1 MDFYKRV
8 AIVCLL
14 VPYGRVA
21 TYGQI
26 ALLCE
31 KPQNSR
37 QVGYALNRRMTDE
50 VLISVADS
58 SEDNGEAP
66 SVPAH
71 RIMNSQGYLSGA
83 SAFEHQDMQKWLLAE
98 EGIEAVFDAAKQKYR
113 VNLKKFRWQPE
124 LADVDKIKGLFKENG
139 C

>member
-8 AIVCLL
+8 AL
-14 VPYGRVA
+14 VAKRIPAGRVA

-37 QVGYALNRRMTDE
+37 QVGYALNHRME
-50 VLISVADS
+50 
-58 SEDNGEAP
+58 EE
-66 SVPAH
+66 VPAH
-71 RIMNSQGYLSGA
+71 RIMNHQGFLSGA
-83 SAFEHQDMQKWLLAE
+83 SAFEHQDMQKWHLE
-98 EGIEAVFDAAKQKYR
+98 DEGIVVDFDVKKQKYR
-113 VNLKKFRWQPE
+113 VNLKQYQWRTKME
-124 LADVDKIKGLFKENG
+124 EVEIIKHLFKEKD

>member
-50 VLISVADS
+50 VLASVADS
-58 SEDNGEAP
+58 DNNDEP
-66 SVPAH
+66 CSIPAH

-83 SAFEHQDMQKWLLAE
+83 SAFEHQDMQKWHLE
-98 EGIEAVFDAAKQKYR
+98 DEGIEVAFDIAKQKYR
-113 VNLKKFRWQPE
+113 VNLKKFRWQPG
-124 LADVDKIKGLFKENG
+124 LADVEKMKSLFKKND

>member
-8 AIVCLL
+8 AIVCRM
-14 VPYGRVA
+14 VPAGRAA

-37 QVGYALNRRMTDE
+37 QVGYALNRRITDE
-50 VLISVADS
+50 LLADISDG
-58 SEDNGEAP
+58 GEI
-66 SVPAH
+66 SGIPAH
-71 RIMNSQGYLSGA
+71 RIMNHQGYLSGA
-83 SAFEHQDMQKWLLAE
+83 SAFEHQDMQKWHLE
-98 EGIEAVFDAAKQKYR
+98 DEGITVDFDVAKQKYR
-113 VNLKKFRWQPE
+113 VNLKKFKWQPGIE
-124 LADVDKIKGLFKENG
+124 DVGKIKELFKKKN